1 MKTADTTTINH
12 SLNRDDVVNFVPLR
26 AVAIDGLESILVN
39 PRRGAESHVLA
50 AEVKS
55 RRIIRVVRPSLAPRL
70 VNGLLASIV
79 SGLFLS
85 CDAFAVG
92 SVRPVAIEPPCV
104 LGRNISA
111 DVLRGACLVVGSG
124 ADFAPEAD
132 AGKFRV
138 VIGAGFTDS
147 ATRTDLERER
157 NRTFHNSDI
166 IASSGDV
173 KPDELGEHREPA
185 TPSQAAAGLISAKG
199 VTTRQVSPNNNP
211 VHEPPGA
218 LTGIRHSLSYAG
230 THRSADK
237 EPRDNTLTTIENRS
251 RDLADNWENN
261 NALLRKFRAKG
272 NVKPFSGG
280 NLILQE
286 IGYTDASTINANSY
300 SGYEIISIAPNS
312 PISSAQFSIKQYA
325 GSVSMS
331 GLEMLQNSGKEAFID
346 LMEGRMQIGEGQ
358 LLNRMDY
365 DMYQDGTGNASKD
378 ITGLAL
384 AVPDDPTTGTYGG
397 IPRGTWSFWRS
408 QYYRGVTDGGA
419 AVSAANIQAY
429 MTTLALRC
437 VRGNNKPDLWI
448 GDATYFGFYVNSLQ
462 AIQRVQSMSG
472 EGKAGAGFGPELA
485 FYGGGMAATV
495 VMGGGISG
503 AVSSTQTT
511 SGATSAHMW
520 ALNTDFLFWRPHR
533 DRNFVPIGGERQSVN
548 QDAVVKLFGVAGNMT
563 SNGPQFSGVLVA

>member
-1 MKTADTTTINH
+1 M
-12 SLNRDDVVNFVPLR
+12 
-26 AVAIDGLESILVN
+26 
-39 PRRGAESHVLA
+39 
-50 AEVKS
+50 
-55 RRIIRVVRPSLAPRL
+55 
-70 VNGLLASIV
+70 
-79 SGLFLS
+79 
-85 CDAFAVG
+85 AFAN
-92 SVRPVAIEPPCV
+92 S
-104 LGRNISA
+104 SY
-111 DVLRGACLVVGSG
+111 
-124 ADFAPEAD
+124 
-132 AGKFRV
+132 
-138 VIGAGFTDS
+138 
-147 ATRTDLERER
+147 
-157 NRTFHNSDI
+157 SDI
-166 IASSGDV
+166 
-173 KPDELGEHREPA
+173 
-185 TPSQAAAGLISAKG
+185 
-199 VTTRQVSPNNNP
+199 
-211 VHEPPGA
+211 
-218 LTGIRHSLSYAG
+218 LT
-230 THRSADK
+230 
-237 EPRDNTLTTIENRS
+237 TTIENRS
-251 RDLADNWENN
+251 RELANNWENN
-261 NALLRKFRAKG
+261 NAFLRKLKAKE

-300 SGYEIISIAPNS
+300 NGYEVINIAPNS
-312 PISSAQFSIKQYA
+312 PISAAQFNIKQYA

-365 DMYQDGTGNASKD
+365 DMYQDGTGNASKNL
-378 ITGLAL
+378 TGLAL

-397 IPRGTWSFWRS
+397 INRANYSFWRS

-472 EGKAGAGFGPELA
+472 DGKAGAGFGPELA

-495 VMGGGISG
+495 CMGGGISG

-511 SGATSAHMW
+511 SGATAAHMW
-520 ALNTDFLFWRPHR
+520 ALNTDYIFWRPHR

-548 QDAVVKLFGVAGNMT
+548 QDAVVKLFGVAGNLT
-563 SNGPQFSGVLVA
+563 SNGPQFSGVLIA